1 MPITDTHA
9 HIYSPD
15 ETRYP
20 MIDDP
25 LRPPAGTGTIA
36 HLRQEMGAN
45 GVERVVAIHTSTT
58 YRWDNRFITDSARE
72 NAPWMVGVCTLNPND
87 PVSPDL
93 LRRYVAECN
102 VRGMRSV
109 PGGDPLRLDH
119 PGVDALWSTAE
130 ELGIVINAL
139 IRVELADQLETMLQR
154 HPNLNVVLDHCM
166 YPKAADGLQ
175 GETLQRCLALAQYPN
190 LNVVLDHCMYP
201 KAADGLQGET
211 LQRCLALAQYPN
223 LHAKLT
229 WLVESSDEAYPF
241 ADTYPLLRA
250 VIDAYGPERCVWGSD
265 FPTEL
270 WTPKATYTQAI
281 ECFRDRLGLSDAERE
296 AILSTTPGRLWF
308 GE

>member
-20 MIDDP
+20 MIDNP
-25 LRPPAGTGTIA
+25 LRPPAGTGTIE
-36 HLRQEMGAN
+36 HLRQEMAAN
-45 GVERVVAIHTSTT
+45 QVERVVAIHTSTA
-58 YRWDNRFITDSARE
+58 YRWDNRFISDSARE
-72 NAPWMVGVCTLNPND
+72 NAPWMVGVCTLNPGD
-87 PVSPDL
+87 PASPDL

-109 PGGDPLRLDH
+109 PGGDPPRLDH
-119 PGVDALWSTAE
+119 PGVDALWSAAE

-154 HPNLNVVLDHCM
+154 HPS
-166 YPKAADGLQ
+166 
-175 GETLQRCLALAQYPN
+175 

-296 AILSTTPGRLWF
+296 AILSTTPGRLWY